1 MMRHDEPPRFGEAG
15 DSYGRYS
22 GDREPPEKIRL
33 LL

>member
-1 MMRHDEPPRFGEAG
+1 MMRDDEPRKFGEAG

-22 GDREPPEKIRL
+22 GDREPPEKIWL